1 MASTANFLILEFTAE
16 RFKVIEKFGSV
27 RVDLLGGTLDLPP
40 IHTIIPKVVT
50 LNLATSLKAH
60 VKITATKED
69 GIRIISKDYQ
79 SDVFIK
85 NSEFCDE
92 AFQKPTFGALQ
103 FIAEILFTFNLTK
116 NYQVE
121 LESGSPPGA
130 GLGGS
135 SAMGVTLFS
144 ALSDLCASPLKNLED
159 KRRAIKIVNSI
170 EAKMLN
176 SGPAGYQDYYPALFG
191 GVLAL
196 TPDFTDTKIEQL
208 YSDELKSF
216 LENHITLIYSGQG
229 RLSGINNWEVYKA
242 FFDQDEK
249 VVTGLRLIAELSH
262 RAYQAIKENDYAQLL
277 QLIGLEGL
285 ARQQLFPRIVSPEM
299 DSLYNELKARDA
311 VLGMKVCGAG
321 GGGCFLLT
329 HRPDQK
335 QEIEKQILSV
345 GMKPLTFEVVAPA

>member
-1 MASTANFLILEFTAE
+1 M
-16 RFKVIEKFGSV
+16 IEKFGSV

-60 VKITATKED
+60 VKISAYDQE

-79 SDVFIK
+79 SDVFISHEQF
-85 NSEFCDE
+85 NDE
-92 AFQKPTFGALQ
+92 AFSNNSFGALQ
-103 FIAEILFTFNLTK
+103 FIAEILYLFGVTK

-144 ALSDLCASPLKNLED
+144 ALSDLKGTPLKTLED
-159 KRRAIKIVNSI
+159 KRRAIKIVNTI

-196 TPDFTDTKIEQL
+196 TPDFTETQIEQL
-208 YSDELKSF
+208 YNDELKAA
-216 LENHITLIYSGQG
+216 LEGHITLVYSGQS

-242 FFDQDEK
+242 FFDKDEK
-249 VVTGLRLIAELSH
+249 VVTGLKLIAELSH
-262 RAYQAIKENDYAQLL
+262 RAYQALKNQDYAELI

-299 DSLYNELKARDA
+299 DSLYNQLKGQDL

-335 QEIEKQILSV
+335 EQVHQGILSV
-345 GMKPLTFEVVAPA
+345 GMQPLTFEVVAPL